1 MKPVNEDIKIMKENI
16 LKISHIAQ
24 EGHIASAISILDVL
38 WYLYDEVMK
47 EDDLFILSKGHAS
60 LALYAVLEQK
70 GFITHE
76 DFCSFCDF
84 NSILGGHPNRLYV
97 PGVTASTGSLG
108 HGLPIAVGVALA
120 KKIKNE
126 SGRVFCLIG
135 DGEANEGSI
144 WESALLAKQ
153 HELNNLIVIVDY
165 NHSTDRS
172 INLGELYDKFSEFG
186 LSCCDIDGHDKGEI
200 IQALD
205 VDGFFWNCPTGIIA
219 NTIKGNGCKTMENN
233 PEWHH
238 KSPNLEQLN
247 LLLEELNDA

>member
-1 MKPVNEDIKIMKENI
+1 VKPVNEDIKIMKENI

-24 EGHIASAISILDVL
+24 EGHIASAFSILDVL

-60 LALYAVLEQK
+60 LALYAVLCQK
-70 GFITHE
+70 KLIKLEDFITFGSFDS
-76 DFCSFCDF
+76 DF
-84 NSILGGHPNRLYV
+84 GGHPDRNKIPHV
-97 PGVTASTGSLG
+97 IASTGSLG
-108 HGLPIAVGVALA
+108 HGLPIAVGMALA

-153 HELNNLIVIVDY
+153 HELNNLIIIVDY

-172 INLGELYDKFSEFG
+172 INLGELYNIFSEFG
-186 LSCCDIDGHDKGEI
+186 LSCCDIDGHEKGEI

-247 LLLEELNDA
+247 LLLEELDDA